1 MENMT
6 RESLRAL
13 GITDEKQLDGILAMR
28 GNEIAGIT
36 ARETQM
42 RKELEEATK
51 KAGSVE
57 ELNAKIK
64 ELEIKNMTAEELQA
78 KKIQDAE
85 IAQRKYEK
93 LSNKIEAQK
102 ILMEAGMTAGDTL
115 ERILDKISTEN
126 LEATIEGANVVAE
139 MLKATRESTEK
150 AVKADLLNNNP
161 KPDPSNAQ
169 DDGVMTKEKFDSLS
183 YEEMAAY
190 AAKDPEGFA
199 QM

>member
-1 MENMT
+1 MGNMT

-13 GITDEKQLDGILAMR
+13 GITDEKMLDDVLALR
-28 GNEIAGIT
+28 GAEINEAT
-36 ARETQM
+36 ARENQI
-42 RKELEEATK
+42 RKDLEEATK
-51 KAGSVE
+51 KAKNVDD
-57 ELNAKIK
+57 LTAKLK
-64 ELEIKNMTAEELQA
+64 ELEIKHMTAEELQA

-102 ILMEAGMTAGDTL
+102 ILMEAGMAAGDTL
-115 ERILDKISTEN
+115 ERILDKISSEN

-139 MLKATRESTEK
+139 MLKTTRESTEK

-161 KPDPSNAQ
+161 KPDASNAQ
-169 DDGVMTKEKFDSLS
+169 DDGVMTKEKFDKLS
-183 YEEMAAY
+183 YEEMVAY
-190 AAKDPEGFA
+190 AEKDPEGFA

>member
-51 KAGSVE
+51 KASSVE

-115 ERILDKISTEN
+115 ERILDKISTDN

-139 MLKATRESTEK
+139 MLKATRESAEK

-169 DDGVMTKEKFDSLS
+169 GDDVMTKEKFDTLS
-183 YEEMAAY
+183 YEEMVAY
-190 AAKDPEGFA
+190 AEKDPEGFA

>member
-1 MENMT
+1 MGNMT

-13 GITDEKQLDGILAMR
+13 GITDEKMLDDVLALR
-28 GNEIAGIT
+28 GAEINEAT
-36 ARETQM
+36 ARENQI
-42 RKELEEATK
+42 RKDLEEATN
-51 KAGSVE
+51 KAKNVDD
-57 ELNAKIK
+57 LTAKLK
-64 ELEIKNMTAEELQA
+64 ELEIKHMTAEELQA

-115 ERILDKISTEN
+115 ERILDKISTDN

-161 KPDPSNAQ
+161 KPDASNAQ
-169 DDGVMTKEKFDSLS
+169 DDGVMTKEKFDKLS
-183 YEEMAAY
+183 YEEMVAY
-190 AAKDPEGFA
+190 AEKDPEGFA